1 MDVIPKYWTP
11 DTVLLADN
19 LLPTVLVG
27 KTNAEI
33 AVYLDGDE
41 VLRSQLN
48 QFSNLTYKALIAR
61 QQGRN
66 FGCFQVYWENV
77 GGIKHICFKE
87 MWQLN
92 YLLYVPEDSWELSQ
106 FVFAVLYV
114 VKRNLNGY
122 LKQTMVSQGLDFCN
136 PLVLKK

>member
-11 DTVLLADN
+11 ETVVLANN

-27 KTNAEI
+27 KTNKEI
-33 AVYLDGDE
+33 MEYLDGDE
-41 VLRSQLN
+41 VLRSKLN
-48 QFSNLTYKALIAR
+48 QFSNQTYKALIAR

-66 FGCFQVYWENV
+66 FGCFQVDWENV
-77 GGIKHICFKE
+77 GGITHLCFKE

-106 FVFAVLYV
+106 FIFAVLYV

-122 LKQTMVSQGLDFCN
+122 LKQTLVSQGLDFCK
-136 PLVLKK
+136 PIQ